1 MSNNLAIYLASLI
14 INDLMK
20 HTSRDFS
27 SYEYELLEN
36 RLMQGR
42 FDEIENFI
50 KKHLLR
56 QR

>member
-14 INDLMK
+14 ISDLMK

-50 KKHLLR
+50 KKHL
-56 QR
+56 